1 MAARSGMV
9 DVEQAASA
17 GAVIKLFRVENL
29 GKRSLPFAGRKT
41 GWQFPFHNSPL
52 SARRIRK
59 LWPYFL
65 FHLSER
71 VEADVPEGLERKML
85 TSKGMGSI
93 LQ

>member
-1 MAARSGMV
+1 
-9 DVEQAASA
+9 
-17 GAVIKLFRVENL
+17 
-29 GKRSLPFAGRKT
+29 
-41 GWQFPFHNSPL
+41 
-52 SARRIRK
+52 
-59 LWPYFL
+59 L